1 MAHNEKLD
9 ICNKALLRAAGV
21 ENPEPQYA
29 EVNGSTPLPHSQMT
43 PQTFLVSGEMYA
55 PISENNINAAS
66 AIEFLTATWKT
77 ELQNTRTQL
86 KEIADDVSK
95 LGGRIA
101 RASDYLR
108 GLIDG
113 DSPMD
118 SEISTVIRILDGTQ
132 P

>member
-1 MAHNEKLD
+1 MKIIFSPEAIAMAE
-9 ICNKALLRAAGV
+9 
-21 ENPEPQYA
+21 
-29 EVNGSTPLPHSQMT
+29 
-43 PQTFLVSGEMYA
+43 
-55 PISENNINAAS
+55 
-66 AIEFLTATWKT
+66 AIDVWKT